1 MPIDFDDTQ
10 LFLRSD
16 DGVLIP
22 FNGIGTAELCT
33 TDTTYAGITAEDLRA
48 PMEFSCTIKMKN
60 GAMDI
65 LIGRWWT
72 KAAQRVI
79 RLEKRHKEKLRRKKL
94 KEEQG
99 HEHADMGRTRG

>member
-33 TDTTYAGITAEDLRA
+33 ADTTYAGIAAEDLRA
-48 PMEFSCTIKMKN
+48 PMEFSCTVKMKN
-60 GAMDI
+60 GAIDI
-65 LIGRWWT
+65 LFGRRWT

-79 RLEKRHKEKLRRKKL
+79 RLEKRHKEKQRRQKL
-94 KEEQG
+94 KE
-99 HEHADMGRTRG
+99 MK